1 MSNRAPFGWTVVRN
15 GDSAARIPYRVYLRD
30 CPADAAH
37 NAADLAPFTFATKE
51 AAVAAGKRGEF
62 AYRR

>member
-1 MSNRAPFGWTVVRN
+1 MAPFGWTVVRKSD
-15 GDSAARIPYRVYLRD
+15 GKVVVYRRD

-37 NAADLAPFTFATKE
+37 FAADLALFTHATRA

-62 AYRR
+62 KRY